1 MARVVLMG
9 EARRFT
15 GDVDHLE
22 IDAKNVMQLFR
33 QLGQKFPELAPILET
48 GFAVAIDGEMY
59 EDSLL
64 QPIKPDSEVVLIPKI
79 AGGVSPRLR

>member
-1 MARVVLMG
+1 MAHVVFMG

-15 GDVDHLE
+15 GDVAELDVE
-22 IDAKNVMQLFR
+22 AGNVMQLYR
-33 QLGQKFPELAPILET
+33 KLGERFPELKPILED

-64 QPIKPDSEVVLIPKI
+64 QPIKPGSEVILIPKI
-79 AGGVSPRLR
+79 AGG

>member
-1 MARVVLMG
+1 MPHVVFMG

-15 GDVDHLE
+15 GDVAELDVE
-22 IDAKNVMQLFR
+22 AGNVMQLYR
-33 QLGQKFPELAPILET
+33 KLGERFPELKPVLEE

-64 QPIKPDSEVVLIPKI
+64 QPIKPDSEVILIPKI
-79 AGGVSPRLR
+79 AGG

>member
-15 GDVDHLE
+15 GDVDQVE

-33 QLGQKFPELAPILET
+33 QLGQRFPDLEPILET

-64 QPIKPDSEVVLIPKI
+64 QPIKPDSEIVLIPKI
-79 AGGVSPRLR
+79 AGGC

>member
-1 MARVVLMG
+1 MPHVVFMG

-15 GDVDHLE
+15 GDVAELDVE
-22 IDAKNVMQLFR
+22 AGNVMQLFR
-33 QLGQKFPELAPILET
+33 KIGERFPELKPILED

-64 QPIKPDSEVVLIPKI
+64 QPIKPGSEVILIPKI
-79 AGGVSPRLR
+79 AGG

>member
-1 MARVVLMG
+1 MARVILTG

-15 GDVDHLE
+15 GDVDQIE

-33 QLGQKFPELAPILET
+33 QLGQKFPELGAVLED
-48 GFAVAIDGEMY
+48 GFAVAIDGEIH

-64 QPIKPDSEVVLIPKI
+64 QPIKPESEVVLIPKI
-79 AGGVSPRLR
+79 SGG